1 MAANVHRL
9 GEGREIEL
17 RQPILAPKMNMT
29 RPEKSCLLNNKNP
42 VIG

>member
-1 MAANVHRL
+1 MF
-9 GEGREIEL
+9 
-17 RQPILAPKMNMT
+17 RQPEQSLKALLT